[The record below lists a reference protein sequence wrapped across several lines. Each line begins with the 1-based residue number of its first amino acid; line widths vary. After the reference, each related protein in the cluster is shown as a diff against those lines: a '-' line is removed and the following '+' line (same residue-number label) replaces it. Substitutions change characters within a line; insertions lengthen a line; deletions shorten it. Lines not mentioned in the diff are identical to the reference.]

1 MLPGDRA
8 RDRRGYVD
16 FGPRGDVAVL
26 DVGFGGV
33 EDRVGD
39 VDTRAG
45 NGKRVPVQAEPQGI
59 NPVWRGRRSLAKLA
73 SLKST
78 GHPAAIED
86 WQGRLL

>member
-1 MLPGDRA
+1 MREL
-8 RDRRGYVD
+8 
-16 FGPRGDVAVL
+16 
-26 DVGFGGV
+26 GGKGHEIIV
-33 EDRVGD
+33 PTETG
-39 VDTRAG
+39 AG